1 MFCPK
6 SPLQENTMA
15 VTQSWLPWH
24 AEAYASLLRVICFTG
39 GWMGKESPV
48 TAAAACK
55 PFTRRLQERWR
66 EPHALEKQ
74 AGVS

>member
-1 MFCPK
+1 
-6 SPLQENTMA
+6 
-15 VTQSWLPWH
+15 
-24 AEAYASLLRVICFTG
+24 
-39 GWMGKESPV
+39 MGKESPV